1 MKPTL
6 YATLSTTP
14 YVDVF
19 DSNLIYS
26 EIQRQ
31 QIRDNHA
38 HQVKTHQEHH
48 NTDASL
54 QQLLTEAV
62 DELYLSEKCNR
73 FTGYLG
79 VTTRDLLDH
88 LLQRYSNITA
98 ADLQA
103 NKDAMDE
110 PIDTSRC
117 P

>member
-1 MKPTL
+1 MDP
-6 YATLSTTP
+6 A
-14 YVDVF
+14 
-19 DSNLIYS
+19 
-26 EIQRQ
+26 
-31 QIRDNHA
+31 
-38 HQVKTHQEHH
+38 
-48 NTDASL
+48 L

-88 LLQRYSNITA
+88 LLERYGNITA

-110 PIDTSRC
+110 PIDVTIPIDAYFKRIEDCIQLAGDANTPFSNQQVL
-117 P
+117 